1 MFDDCCG
8 CCVEFAQKTS
18 KNIKCRY
25 RKRRASNPVGMGFP
39 SLVSPIR
46 AGNAGSAALTL
57 QKRSHIAT
65 RGRRSF
71 FTTQKGASKSIYSVL
86 IPREEPI
93 NYPFFSHTHCRNGN
107 SEVDAPMGRFL
118 PVCCT
123 AAGMDRVQDTCHE
136 KETLFDKPLIWLMFL
151 VPSGYD

>member
-1 MFDDCCG
+1 MTVVG
-8 CCVEFAQKTS
+8 VVWNLPKKHQKTS
-18 KNIKCRY
+18 N
-25 RKRRASNPVGMGFP
+25 VGTEKGAPATQLGWGFP
-39 SLVSPIR
+39 AWSHRSVQAMQAVQLWRFRKDPI
-46 AGNAGSAALTL
+46 L
-57 QKRSHIAT
+57 QLG
-65 RGRRSF
+65 GRRSF

-93 NYPFFSHTHCRNGN
+93 NYPFFLVIHIAGT
-107 SEVDAPMGRFL
+107 AILKWTLPWGRFL